1 MRYIKIHGE
10 EVVDTIVDDISL
22 QQRNDI
28 DKKLK
33 SEMVDRI
40 RTKGFSFTILGDD
53 RYTPSEAK
61 NLCIYHL
68 YFDENII
75 SLGDIILSYKPV
87 GEWAHRRTYPLK
99 DALNKLSKLHRQINL
114 SKLEI

>member
-40 RTKGFSFTILGDD
+40 HTKGFSFTILGDVSKILN
-53 RYTPSEAK
+53 SELFIHRGLA
-61 NLCIYHL
+61 H
-68 YFDENII
+68 
-75 SLGDIILSYKPV
+75 V
-87 GEWAHRRTYPLK
+87 GERYLLK
-99 DALNKLSKLHRQINL
+99 
-114 SKLEI
+114 